1 MPDGTLSA
9 PLCGA
14 LLRRET
20 GKGRY
25 FGVSRVDLLCERNG
39 LFLRADHAHDL
50 QGVCKLQPGD
60 PFEALLQVR
69 LHAERVLRL
78 RQDLQQLVVRQEE
91 EPVSEPGKTA
101 RGLSSGDCVRQQG
114 GTPRRGDDAPGV
126 FSKARPLH
134 HFPGGQEG
142 QGWLWLWEQRK
153 GRSGYLCVPRGR
165 GKSGATFR
173 RRMDRAPALDL
184 GCAIETPARLSF
196 KNPGPGSYCPEVRI

>member
-25 FGVSRVDLLCERNG
+25 FGVSRIDLLCERNG

-114 GTPRRGDDAPGV
+114 GTPRRGDDAPGSSLRPAP
-126 FSKARPLH
+126 FTIFQGGRKARD
-134 HFPGGQEG
+134 GCD
-142 QGWLWLWEQRK
+142 
-153 GRSGYLCVPRGR
+153 SGSRGR
-165 GKSGATFR
+165 GEAATSACHAVGGR
-173 RRMDRAPALDL
+173 VALPF
-184 GCAIETPARLSF
+184 GGEWTEPRLSTLAA
-196 KNPGPGSYCPEVRI
+196 P